1 MINGTVAGREKDD
14 EIIVFENVGIA
25 ALDLVAAKVIYDK
38 AVEKG
43 IGQSWG

>member
-1 MINGTVAGREKDD
+1 MNAHTMPHRENDE